1 MPDAHGCMH
10 GRPLARSNSPHGR
23 NAVQETVIGNVI
35 GRGLCE
41 VEQAYGRAMHKMDE
55 LAKREMEVE

>member
-1 MPDAHGCMH
+1 MH

-23 NAVQETVIGNVI
+23 NAVQETVTGNVI

-41 VEQAYGRAMHKMDE
+41 FEQAYGRAMHKMDE